1 MVEDYGK
8 ECETLDLEEPRG
20 NAMIRITGTS
30 ILTRLK
36 QQNYDGYLA
45 IEHFDAGNQAESMKN
60 RLRSCLA
67 PKRAIRRSFYN
78 NRKRF

>member
-1 MVEDYGK
+1 MVEDCGK

-45 IEHFDAGNQAESMKN
+45 IEHFDAGNQAESMKKSA
-60 RLRSCLA
+60 LFLLGS
-67 PKRAIRRSFYN
+67 
-78 NRKRF
+78 